1 MDRRRFLRAA
11 GLGLVIL
18 PASRFLAACANEA
31 KTSSSTSQATTL
43 MPTTASSTAL
53 PPTAADQPPAT
64 DAPAEAA
71 APASIEAICRDA
83 WGANPVGE
91 GLEAHTIER
100 LTVHHTAALLDDNR
114 RAPARLRSHQMFHQ
128 SKGWPDIAYHYAVDG
143 NGNVYEGRPTDYRGD
158 TGTNYNPTG
167 HFLVVAEGN
176 FDSQDIP
183 AAQVAGV
190 AAVLAWAATR
200 FGVSPETIRGHRDWA
215 STSCPGASFYPL
227 VADGSLRAATDALL
241 AAGGVELDVVCGD
254 AAVARVAAIEA
265 GTEPPA
271 TEAGFFLRNS
281 NTQGPADTEFRFGE
295 PGWIPVS
302 GDFGFGE

>member
-1 MDRRRFLRAA
+1 M
-11 GLGLVIL
+11 VL
-18 PASRFLAACANEA
+18 PASRFLAACAKEA
-31 KTSSSTSQATTL
+31 EVSTSTSTSPATTS
-43 MPTTASSTAL
+43 PPNTAGTTSTAP
-53 PPTAADQPPAT
+53 PPTAIDQPPAT
-64 DAPAEAA
+64 EAPADAGAA
-71 APASIEAICRDA
+71 ARIAAICRDA
-83 WGANPVGE
+83 WGANPVGP

-100 LTVHHTAALLDDNR
+100 LTVHHTAALLDSNR
-114 RAPARLRSHQMFHQ
+114 KAPARLRGHQAFHQ
-128 SKGWPDIAYHYAVDG
+128 SRGWPDLAYHYAVDA

-158 TGTNYNPTG
+158 TGTDYDPTG

-200 FGVSPETIRGHRDWA
+200 FGVSSETIRGHRDWA

-227 VADGSLRAATDALL
+227 IADGSLRAATESLV
-241 AAGGVELDVVCGD
+241 AAGGVELEVACGD

-271 TEAGFFLRNS
+271 SQAGFFLRNS
-281 NTQGPADTEFRFGE
+281 NTQGPADTEFTFGE
-295 PGWIPVS
+295 PGWLPVA
-302 GDFGFGE
+302 GEFGFGE